1 MLGTAAPSPS
11 QLPFCVLT
19 RSSRIVLSMASSML
33 ALSAWLGVNM
43 LAHQVA
49 NDARHLIV
57 AGAEQVVVGVR
68 DCNPNVRELRPDC
81 HSAALVRTCVALLV
95 APGSLRGAGL
105 ALNRVAR
112 VVASQVHYVRTV
124 LACSARASSSAPA
137 APRRL

>member
-1 MLGTAAPSPS
+1 
-11 QLPFCVLT
+11 
-19 RSSRIVLSMASSML
+19 ML

-57 AGAEQVVVGVR
+57 AGAEQVGVRVR
-68 DCNPNVRELRPDC
+68 DCNPNFRELRPDC

-105 ALNRVAR
+105 A
-112 VVASQVHYVRTV
+112 
-124 LACSARASSSAPA
+124 
-137 APRRL
+137 PRRQGRCLSGSAT